1 MNIILIVA
9 DSLRRDHVGAF
20 GGPAGRTPHLDQ
32 FGHRAGRFLN
42 HFVGSL
48 PTIPARR
55 EIYAGRRE
63 FLWRPWGPLE
73 PFDDRLPVKLSD
85 AGYRTAVVTDN
96 YHYWERNA
104 NGYLQSF
111 QSMELV
117 RGNEHDN
124 WKTVPPADEAVPGWV
139 QGIERWR
146 PGEGRRY
153 YANVRG
159 FQREEDYFSPRVM
172 RGAAE
177 WLERNAGGGPFF
189 LHVESFDVHEPFHV
203 PEPYASMYG
212 DAADRDRYTVWVPYQ
227 NPGRLAK
234 FLAATSP
241 AELEF
246 IRSQYLGK
254 VAMLDRWLGRLFA
267 TIEQLGLW
275 EDTAVIVTTDHG
287 HDLGDHGRFGKEYP
301 HFDSHANIPLM
312 IWHPGY
318 QRGPHQV
325 DALTTTADLHATL
338 LDIAGLTCGP
348 ELPSRSLLPLL
359 QGDRAS
365 VHEGLIYGTFGRGIG
380 CTDGEWTLLQAPL
393 QDAPLHYY
401 STSIYRPPAAG
412 AEDRIESGY
421 FIPGVGL
428 PQWKV
433 PVTPPPGPSAS
444 GLYHRREDPGQE
456 RNRWDDAPGERRRM
470 QELMEALVEEQGGC
484 PPEQR
489 VRFGLDRA
497 GAGR

>member
-1 MNIILIVA
+1 MSLNIILILA
-9 DSLRRDHVGAF
+9 DSLRRDHLGAF
-20 GGPAGRTPHLDQ
+20 GGPSGLTPNLDR
-32 FGHRAGRFLN
+32 FSHRAYRFPN

-55 EIYAGRRE
+55 EIYAGRQE

-73 PFDDRLPVKLSD
+73 PFDDRLPLRLSD

-111 QSMELV
+111 QSMELI

-124 WKTVPPADEAVPGWV
+124 WKTPPADGALPRWV
-139 QGIERWR
+139 RNIERWR

-153 YANVRG
+153 FANVSTFDG
-159 FQREEDYFSPRVM
+159 EDDYFSPRVM

-177 WLERNAGGGPFF
+177 WLERNAGGEPFF
-189 LHVESFDVHEPFHV
+189 LQVESFDVHEPFDV

-212 DAADRDRYTVWVPYQ
+212 EPAGRDRYTVWMPYQ
-227 NPGRLAK
+227 NPGALAR

-246 IRSQYLGK
+246 IRSQYRGK

-267 TIEQLGLW
+267 TIERLGLW
-275 EDTAVIVTTDHG
+275 ETTAVIFTSDHG
-287 HDLGDHGRFGKEYP
+287 HDLGDHGNFGKQYP
-301 HFDSHANIPLM
+301 HFDSHANIPLLM
-312 IWHPGY
+312 WHPQY
-318 QRGPHQV
+318 QEGSREVG
-325 DALTTTADLHATL
+325 ALTTTADLHATL
-338 LDIAGLTCGP
+338 LDVAGLKCRRD
-348 ELPSRSLLPLL
+348 LPSRSLLPLL
-359 QGDRAS
+359 RGGEA
-365 VHEGLIYGTFGRGIG
+365 VHDGLIYGTFGRGIG

-393 QDAPLHYY
+393 QDGPLYYY
-401 STSIYRPPAAG
+401 STSIYRPPREGSEDQIEAG
-412 AEDRIESGY
+412 H
-421 FIPGVGL
+421 FLPGVDL

-433 PVTPPPGPSAS
+433 PVTAPSEPS
-444 GLYHRREDPGQE
+444 ITGLYNRREDPGQE
-456 RNRWDDAPGERRRM
+456 RNRWDDAPGPRRRM
-470 QELMEALVEEQGGC
+470 QELMRTLIEQQGGG
-484 PPEQR
+484 PAEQM

-497 GAGR
+497 GVK